1 MHSNKHF
8 VSVLWGSIFLC
19 AAAAVLSLCLGSIC
33 ISPVGIIRELAGGG
47 MTSNIIKYSRLPRTL
62 ACMTAG
68 AGLAAAGA
76 VLQQVLANKLAS
88 PSIIGINAGAGLGVT
103 VCCALGVFSGW
114 MLSLSAFFGSLI
126 TVALIS
132 VFSGKGGISKTTVI
146 LGGVALNSI
155 LNAAS
160 ESITVLN
167 PDVSIMTSEFRVGGF
182 SSVSSSRLL
191 PAAALIILALIVL
204 FTLFNELDI
213 LGLGDENAHAVGLP
227 AKKYRAL
234 FLCLSAL
241 LSGATV
247 SFAGL
252 LGFVGL
258 IIPHLVRR
266 LIGSESRHLL
276 PVSVFTGAGFVTLC
290 DLAARTL
297 FLPYE
302 LPVGIIMSIIG
313 GPVFIW
319 LIIRF
324 KGGHSND

>member
-1 MHSNKHF
+1 MHSNKYF
-8 VSVLWGSIFLC
+8 APVLWGSMFLC
-19 AAAAVLSLCLGSIC
+19 AAAAVLSLCIGSIC

-47 MTSNIIKYSRLPRTL
+47 MASNIIKYSRLPRTL

-76 VLQQVLANKLAS
+76 VLQRVLANKLAS

-103 VCCALGVFSGW
+103 ICCALGVLSGW
-114 MLSLSAFFGSLI
+114 MLSLSAFFGSLV

-132 VFSGKGGISKTTVI
+132 VFSGRGGISKTTVI

-167 PDVSIMTSEFRVGGF
+167 PDVSIMTSEFRIGGF
-182 SSVSSSRLL
+182 SSVSASKLL
-191 PAAALIILALIVL
+191 PAAALIILALIAL

-213 LGLGDENAHAVGLP
+213 LSLGDENAHAVGLP

-241 LSGATV
+241 LSGAAV

-258 IIPHLVRR
+258 IVPHLVRR
-266 LIGSESRHLL
+266 LVGSESRHLL

-297 FLPYE
+297 FLSSE
-302 LPVGIIMSIIG
+302 LPVGIIMSSIG

>member
-8 VSVLWGSIFLC
+8 VSVLWISIFLC
-19 AAAAVLSLCLGSIC
+19 AATAVLSLCLGSIC

-68 AGLAAAGA
+68 AGLASAGA
-76 VLQQVLANKLAS
+76 VLQRVLANKLAS

-103 VCCALGVFSGW
+103 ICCALSVFSGW

-132 VFSGKGGISKTTVI
+132 AFSGKGGISKTTVI

-191 PAAALIILALIVL
+191 PAANCAA
-204 FTLFNELDI
+204 TWQT
-213 LGLGDENAHAVGLP
+213 
-227 AKKYRAL
+227 
-234 FLCLSAL
+234 FLS
-241 LSGATV
+241 STE
-247 SFAGL
+247 SKE
-252 LGFVGL
+252 
-258 IIPHLVRR
+258 
-266 LIGSESRHLL
+266 GSQ
-276 PVSVFTGAGFVTLC
+276 
-290 DLAARTL
+290 
-297 FLPYE
+297 
-302 LPVGIIMSIIG
+302 
-313 GPVFIW
+313 W
-319 LIIRF
+319 LTT
-324 KGGHSND
+324 

>member
-1 MHSNKHF
+1 MHSNKYF
-8 VSVLWGSIFLC
+8 APILCGSILFC
-19 AAAAVLSLCLGSIC
+19 TAAAILSLCLGSIC
-33 ISPVGIIRELAGGG
+33 ISPIGIISELISGGT
-47 MTSNIIKYSRLPRTL
+47 TSNIIKFSRLPRTL

-88 PSIIGINAGAGLGVT
+88 PSIIGINAGAGLGVC
-103 VCCALGVFSGW
+103 VCCALGLFSGW
-114 MLSLSAFFGSLI
+114 AISVSAFLGSLI
-126 TVALIS
+126 TVTLIS
-132 VFSGKGGISKTTVI
+132 VFSGRGGISKTTVI

-167 PDVSIMTSEFRVGGF
+167 PDVSVMTSEFRVGGF
-182 SSVSSSRLL
+182 SSVSVSRLM
-191 PAAALIILALIVL
+191 PAAILIILALVVL
-204 FTLFNELDI
+204 FTLFNELDV
-213 LGLGDENAHAVGLP
+213 LSLGDENAHAVGLP
-227 AKKYRAL
+227 AGKYRAL

-241 LSGATV
+241 LSGAAV

-252 LGFVGL
+252 LGFIGL

-266 LIGSESRHLL
+266 LVGSESRRLL
-276 PVSVFTGAGFVTLC
+276 PVCVFTGAGFVTLC
-290 DLAARTL
+290 DLAARTF

-319 LIIRF
+319 LILRF